1 MDDEGRP
8 DRPPPGGEGVEAA
21 TGPPVD
27 GEPHHRNVSGGA
39 ARAAVFGVSDGL
51 VSNVALIL
59 GVAGAT
65 PGAGV
70 VRLAGIAGLI
80 GGAVSMAAGEWVS
93 MTAQT
98 ELLEREL
105 AMEARELARS
115 PEAERAELVA
125 IYRSR
130 GIEPET
136 AERLAT
142 EMMRTPEVALE
153 THAREELGIDPGSL
167 GSPGAAAAS
176 SFAAFAGGALVPLVP
191 WFVGSGAAALAAA
204 VVLTALTALAVG
216 AALAVFTGR
225 SVRRTALRQL
235 ALTAVPAAVTYG
247 IGSVVGVGAL
257 G

>member
-1 MDDEGRP
+1 MADNSQNGDEHP
-8 DRPPPGGEGVEAA
+8 EAPGVEPKAA
-21 TGPPVD
+21 RED
-27 GEPHHRNVSGGA
+27 HHRDVQGGS

-59 GVAGAT
+59 GVAGAS

-98 ELLEREL
+98 ELLQREL
-105 AMEARELARS
+105 EMEAIELRRS
-115 PEAERAELVA
+115 PDAERAELAA

-130 GIEPET
+130 GVEPDT

-142 EMMRTPEVALE
+142 EMMRDPDVALE

-167 GSPGAAAAS
+167 GSPTGAAVS
-176 SFAAFAGGALVPLVP
+176 SFAAFSVGALVPLVP
-191 WFVGSGAAALAAA
+191 WFLAEGGVALAAA
-204 VVLTALTALAVG
+204 VVLTAVSALAVG
-216 AALAVFTGR
+216 LLVASFTGR
-225 SVRRTALRQL
+225 SRLRTALRQL
-235 ALTAVPAAVTYG
+235 LLTAVPAAVTYG
-247 IGSVVGVGAL
+247 IGSAVGVGTI